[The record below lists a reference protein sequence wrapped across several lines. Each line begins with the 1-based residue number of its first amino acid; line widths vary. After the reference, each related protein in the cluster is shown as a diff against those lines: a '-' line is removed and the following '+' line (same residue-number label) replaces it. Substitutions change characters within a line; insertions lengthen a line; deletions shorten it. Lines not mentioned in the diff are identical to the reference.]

1 MSLQSWI
8 IARSVHKIN
17 SQSISKHDKIKT
29 PYSLVHALYVYVN
42 LIEFLNYSITRE
54 KKKISLIHWHR

>member
-1 MSLQSWI
+1 MSLKSWI

-17 SQSISKHDKIKT
+17 SQSIYQHDQIKT
-29 PYSLVHALYVYVN
+29 PYSLVHALYVCVN

-54 KKKISLIHWHR
+54 KKKRFH